1 MSLRHRLFLRLV
13 TALAKRA
20 VGNPYRVYR
29 FAERLGDLFRMTGFG
44 RLPPGRLRQVFPDL
58 PAETALA
65 MERESTRLLM
75 RHEVAQK
82 MITRTGVDTLRSNVD
97 SLSSQ
102 LSALRGPLIVGAF
115 HVGAFGTIGAALA
128 RFPGQ
133 VLVLRRRANADRV
146 TPPNITNA
154 LTEGSEEQRA
164 RVFHDAVGVL
174 RGKGFVCV
182 LLDPIAD
189 TARIEVPFERGTL
202 SLARGPFALARMAQC
217 PILPLMARWNG
228 FHVEFELGDLIPP
241 SDDEASSA
249 RIAAIYLE
257 SYLRRH
263 PREISPR
270 ILELAR
276 P

>member
-20 VGNPYRVYR
+20 VANPYRIYR
-29 FAERLGDLFRMTGFG
+29 FAERLGDLFRLTGFG
-44 RLPPGRLRQVFPDL
+44 RLPAGRLRQVFPDL
-58 PAETALA
+58 PAETAHA
-65 MERESTRLLM
+65 IERESTPLLM

-82 MITRTGVDTLRSNVD
+82 MITRAGVHALRSNVD
-97 SLSSQ
+97 SLASQ
-102 LSALRGPLIVGAF
+102 LSALRGPLIIGAF

-133 VLVLRRRANADRV
+133 VLVLRRRANADRI
-146 TPPNITNA
+146 TPPNIINA

-164 RVFHDAVGVL
+164 RVFHDAVRVL
-174 RGKGFVCV
+174 RGNGFVCV

-189 TARIEVPFERGTL
+189 TARIEVPFERGSL

-228 FHVEFELGDLIPP
+228 FDVEFELGEPIAH
-241 SDDEASSA
+241 SDDESSA
-249 RIAAIYLE
+249 ARVAGAYLE
-257 SYLRRH
+257 AYLRRH
-263 PREISPR
+263 PHEISSR